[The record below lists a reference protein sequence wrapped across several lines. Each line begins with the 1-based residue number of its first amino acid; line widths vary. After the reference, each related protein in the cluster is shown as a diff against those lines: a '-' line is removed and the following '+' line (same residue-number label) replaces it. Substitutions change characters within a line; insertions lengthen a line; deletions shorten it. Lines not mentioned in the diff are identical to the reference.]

1 MQRRTAH
8 VQHNSG
14 GVAIAEDVCRVR
26 REDGYWGLRDM
37 PWSLCQLRIG
47 LQCRGRRLLSMS
59 PTPAS
64 SPKRH
69 FTLPKRRKRPA
80 KRRQTGR
87 RVWLWRLLGMV
98 LLLALGWFGWLYLA
112 INAVADH
119 DEARPADAIAVFG
132 AAEYGG
138 RPSPVLH
145 ARLDHAVEL
154 YQEQMAPLV
163 ITLGG
168 GSELD
173 KGKTEGGVGRDYLLA
188 NGVPYEQIVAE
199 THSVDTEQQV
209 RRLAEI
215 ARERRLKRIVV
226 VSDGT
231 HLFRVRKLCQDA
243 GLTVY
248 TSPRGPLGHI
258 DDYDLALRY
267 FHEMLSYTLL
277 RLHLNF
283 GWLHGRVDA

>member
-1 MQRRTAH
+1 
-8 VQHNSG
+8 
-14 GVAIAEDVCRVR
+14 VR
-26 REDGYWGLRDM
+26 LV
-37 PWSLCQLRIG
+37 L
-47 LQCRGRRLLSMS
+47 RRLLGLVLLG
-59 PTPAS
+59 ALVW
-64 SPKRH
+64 
-69 FTLPKRRKRPA
+69 F
-80 KRRQTGR
+80 
-87 RVWLWRLLGMV
+87 VWLY
-98 LLLALGWFGWLYLA
+98 FQ
-112 INAVADH
+112 INSVAGR

-154 YQEQMAPLV
+154 YRMQIAPLV

-168 GSELD
+168 GSD
-173 KGKTEGGVGRDYLLA
+173 KDSGMTEGGVGRDYLLA
-188 NGVPYEQIVAE
+188 NGVPFDDIVAE

-209 RRLAEI
+209 ARLSEI
-215 ARERRLKRIVV
+215 AHRRHLSSIVV

-231 HLFRVRKLCQDA
+231 HLFRIRKLCQDA

-248 TSPRGPLGHI
+248 TSPRGTLGHI
-258 DDYDLALRY
+258 DDYDLTMRY

-283 GWLHGRVDA
+283 GWLHAA